1 MIKKIA
7 LVALAIGGLALGGCS
22 MTVSKLSS
30 HEIRSANGETKD
42 VSWIVRDGDTVY
54 RCAVYGGKPFCV
66 KATFGKVP

>member
-7 LVALAIGGLALGGCS
+7 LVALAIGGLAVAGCS
-22 MTVSKLSS
+22 MPVSKLSR

-42 VSWIVRDGDTVY
+42 VTWIVRDGDTVY